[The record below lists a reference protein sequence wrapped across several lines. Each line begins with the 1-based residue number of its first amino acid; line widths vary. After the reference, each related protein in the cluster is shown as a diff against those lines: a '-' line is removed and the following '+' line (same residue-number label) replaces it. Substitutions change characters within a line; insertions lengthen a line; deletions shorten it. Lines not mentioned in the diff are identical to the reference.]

1 MAIAVSIRAAI
12 SCADTVI
19 LAVAVTEL
27 PAISASVNAA
37 ICRTNNNAPADFAA
51 QRTAFCATNVASVAV
66 SVATA
71 ELSAVGAAIGAAV
84 DGLDASDSRA
94 HAGADD
100 GSHAAPDTR
109 AAGRA
114 PPAGTE
120 TAASAAY
127 DDSRNG

>member
-37 ICRTNNNAPADFAA
+37 ICRTNNNAPSDFAA
-51 QRTAFCATNVASVAV
+51 QRAAFCATNVASVAV

-71 ELSAVGAAIGAAV
+71 ELSAVGAAI

>member
-1 MAIAVSIRAAI
+1 LAIAISISAAI

-27 PAISASVNAA
+27 AAISASVNAA

-71 ELSAVGAAIGAAV
+71 ELSAVGAAI

-109 AAGRA
+109 TAGRA